1 MKVICAWCGKVLQD
15 GDPKEP
21 ISHGICSKCAK
32 DVLKDF
38 EKVKEHNDNVKKG
51 VKK

>member
-1 MKVICAWCGKVLQD
+1 VLQD

-21 ISHGICSKCAK
+21 ISHGICSACAK
-32 DVLKDF
+32 DFLKEF
-38 EKVKEHNDNVKKG
+38 EKVKEHNDRIDNKG